1 MSHLS
6 EKTLT
11 TYRSTINSLYK
22 KIGLGDTAPLDSGKW
37 IETNFKKIMDYVNA
51 MKSDFSKK
59 NNIAILKVWSDMFD
73 LPDKILGALDKR
85 MGELSDAVNSTY
97 ATNTMNP
104 KVADNWVGV
113 DGMKEKVE
121 YLRQKLPDISAIDTY
136 KEYMMLMKYLALM
149 IHINCPMRNDLA
161 DAKLLTALP
170 SKQDEDINYI
180 VMNKRGGEVTIYLNN
195 FKTKKEYAEK
205 VIKLPSDVAR
215 EIIKYSDVIAKM
227 SPHGWFLGKDG
238 ADAPISRPT
247 YTKLINSIFAGDGVK
262 VGSTQIRRA
271 VVSDL
276 YKVDED
282 EMAKKQAL
290 ANTMQH
296 SVATAGLVYAKHIP
310 DKMKGK

>member
-1 MSHLS
+1 
-6 EKTLT
+6 
-11 TYRSTINSLYK
+11 
-22 KIGLGDTAPLDSGKW
+22 
-37 IETNFKKIMDYVNA
+37 
-51 MKSDFSKK
+51 
-59 NNIAILKVWSDMFD
+59 MFD

-97 ATNTMNP
+97 ATNTMNE
-104 KVADNWVGV
+104 KTLDNWVGV

-161 DAKLLTALP
+161 DAKLVTALP

-238 ADAPISRPT
+238 KGLGCDKIFGRFREHNLYFCAFFFEDAHQLRD
-247 YTKLINSIFAGDGVK
+247 F
-262 VGSTQIRRA
+262 VGSDASSNPNQDFSILKGAFPEHRGFSSRFYRR
-271 VVSDL
+271 
-276 YKVDED
+276 
-282 EMAKKQAL
+282 
-290 ANTMQH
+290 
-296 SVATAGLVYAKHIP
+296 
-310 DKMKGK
+310 

>member
-1 MSHLS
+1 MSHLT

-22 KIGLGDTAPLDSGKW
+22 KTGLGDAAPIDNGKW
-37 IETNFKKIMDYVNA
+37 IESNFKKIMDYINT
-51 MKSDFSKK
+51 MTSDFSKK
-59 NNIAILKVWSDMFD
+59 NNIAILKVWADMFE

-97 ATNTMNP
+97 ATNKMNE
-104 KVADNWVGV
+104 KTVDNWVGV

-121 YLRQKLPDISAIDTY
+121 YLRQKLPDLEAIDTY
-136 KEYMMLMKYLALM
+136 KEYMMLMKYICLL
-149 IHINCPMRNDLA
+149 IHINVPLRNDLA
-161 DAKLLTALP
+161 DAKLVTALP
-170 SKQDEDINYI
+170 SKQDEAVNYI
-180 VMNKRGGEVTIYLNN
+180 VMNKRAGEATIFLNN
-195 FKTKKEYAEK
+195 FKTKKESVEK
-205 VIKLPSDVAR
+205 VIKMPSDVAR
-215 EIIKYSDVIAKM
+215 EIIKYSGVIAKM
-227 SPHGWFLGKDG
+227 SPHGWLLGKRDE
-238 ADAPISRPT
+238 DAPISRPT
-247 YTKLINSIFAGDGVK
+247 YTKLINSIFAADNVK

-296 SVATAGLVYAKHIP
+296 SVATAGLVYAKHVP
-310 DKMKGK
+310 DKLKGK

>member
-22 KIGLGDTAPLDSGKW
+22 KIGLGDSAPVDSGKW
-37 IETNFKKIMDYVNA
+37 IETNFKKIMDYIDA

-59 NNIAILKVWSDMFD
+59 NNVAILKVWADMFD
-73 LPDKILGALDKR
+73 LPTKITGLLDKR
-85 MGELSDAVNSTY
+85 MGELADAVNSTY

-113 DGMKEKVE
+113 EGMKEKVE
-121 YLRQKLPDISAIDTY
+121 YLRQKLPAIEAIDTY
-136 KEYMMLMKYLALM
+136 KEYMMLMKYLCLL

-161 DAKLLTALP
+161 DAKLVSSLP
-170 SKQDEDINYI
+170 AKQDDNVNYI
-180 VMNKRGGEVTIYLNN
+180 VASKRSGEATIYMNN
-195 FKTKKEYAEK
+195 YKTKKDYGEK
-205 VIKLPSDVAR
+205 VIKFPVDVSR
-215 EIIKYSDVIAKM
+215 EINKYGEVIAKM

-238 ADAPISRPT
+238 TDAPISRPT
-247 YTKLINSIFAGDGVK
+247 YTKLINSIFSGDGVK

-290 ANTMQH
+290 ANIMAH
-296 SVATAGLVYAKHIP
+296 SVATAGLVYAKALT
-310 DKMKGK
+310 KKQK

>member
-1 MSHLS
+1 MSHLTD
-6 EKTLT
+6 KTLT

-22 KIGLGDTAPLDSGKW
+22 KIGLGDSAPLDSGKW
-37 IETNFKKIMDYVNA
+37 IETNFKKIMDYIDE

-59 NNIAILKVWSDMFD
+59 NNVAILKVWADMFE

-97 ATNTMNP
+97 ATNKMNE
-104 KVADNWVGV
+104 KTVDNWVGV
-113 DGMKEKVE
+113 DGMKEKVM
-121 YLRQKLPDISAIDTY
+121 YLQNKLPSIEAIDTY
-136 KEYMMLMKYLALM
+136 KEYILLMKYLCLL
-149 IHINCPMRNDLA
+149 IHINCPLRNDLA
-161 DAKLLTALP
+161 DAKLVTALP
-170 SKQDEDINYI
+170 SKQDEAVNYI
-180 VMNKRGGEVTIYLNN
+180 VMNKRTREATIYLNN
-195 FKTKKEYAEK
+195 FKTKKESVER

-215 EIIKYSDVIAKM
+215 EIIRYSDVIAKM
-227 SPHGWFLGKDG
+227 SPHGWFIGKDG
-238 ADAPISRPT
+238 EDTSITRPT
-247 YTKLINSIFAGDGVK
+247 YTKMINSIFAGDGVK

-310 DKMKGK
+310 DKLKKK

>member
-1 MSHLS
+1 MSHLT

-22 KIGLGDTAPLDSGKW
+22 KTGLGDAAPIDSGKW
-37 IETNFKKIMDYVNA
+37 IETNFKKIMDYIDT
-51 MKSDFSKK
+51 MSSDFSKK
-59 NNIAILKVWSDMFD
+59 NNIAILKVWGDMFE

-85 MGELSDAVNSTY
+85 MGELSDAVNSKY
-97 ATNTMNP
+97 ATNKMNE
-104 KVADNWVGV
+104 KTIDNWVGV
-113 DGMKEKVE
+113 EGMKEKLL
-121 YLRQKLPDISAIDTY
+121 YLQNKLPAIEAY
-136 KEYMMLMKYLALM
+136 KEYILLMKYICLL
-149 IHINCPMRNDLA
+149 IHINAPLRNDLA
-161 DAKLLTALP
+161 DAKLVTSLP
-170 SKQDEDINYI
+170 SKQDENINYI
-180 VMNKRGGEVTIYLNN
+180 VMNKRTREVVIHLNN
-195 FKTKKEYAEK
+195 FKTKKEAVERI
-205 VIKLPSDVAR
+205 IKLPSDVAR
-215 EIIKYSDVIAKM
+215 EVIRYSDVIAKM
-227 SPHGWFLGKDG
+227 SPHGWFLSKDG
-238 ADAPISRPT
+238 EDAPISRPT

-310 DKMKGK
+310 DKLKGK

>member
-6 EKTLT
+6 DKTLT

-22 KIGLGDTAPLDSGKW
+22 KIGLGNTAPIDSGKW
-37 IETNFKKIMDYVNA
+37 IETNFTKIMEYIDS

-59 NNIAILKVWSDMFD
+59 NNVAILKVWADMFD
-73 LPDKILGALDKR
+73 LPSKIIGLLEKR
-85 MGELSDAVNSTY
+85 MNELADAVNTTY

-113 DGMKEKVE
+113 EGMKEKIE

-136 KEYMMLMKYLALM
+136 REYMLLMKYLCLL
-149 IHINCPMRNDLA
+149 IHINAPMRNDLA
-161 DAKLLTALP
+161 DAKLVSALP
-170 SKQDEDINYI
+170 AKQDDAVNYI
-180 VMNKRGGEVTIYLNN
+180 VMNKKAGEVTVYLNN
-195 FKTKKEYAEK
+195 FKTKKEYGEK
-205 VIKLPSDVAR
+205 VIKLPADVSR

-238 ADAPISRPT
+238 EDAPISRPS
-247 YTKLINSIFAGDGVK
+247 YTKLINSIFKGDGVK

-276 YKVDED
+276 YKVDEN

-290 ANTMQH
+290 ANVMAH
-296 SVATAGLVYAKHIP
+296 SVATAGLVYAKVLKP
-310 DKMKGK
+310 NQK

>member
-1 MSHLS
+1 
-6 EKTLT
+6 
-11 TYRSTINSLYK
+11 
-22 KIGLGDTAPLDSGKW
+22 
-37 IETNFKKIMDYVNA
+37 MDYING

-85 MGELSDAVNSTY
+85 MGELNDAVNSTY
-97 ATNTMNP
+97 ATNKMNE
-104 KVADNWVGV
+104 KTVDNWVGV
-113 DGMKEKVE
+113 DGMKEKLL
-121 YLRQKLPDISAIDTY
+121 YLQNKLPSIEAIDTY
-136 KEYMMLMKYLALM
+136 KEYMMLMKYLSLL
-149 IHINCPMRNDLA
+149 IHINCPLRNDLA
-161 DAKLLTALP
+161 DAKLVSSLP
-170 SKQDEDINYI
+170 SKQDEAVNYI
-180 VMNKRGGEVTIYLNN
+180 VMNKRAGEATIYLNN
-195 FKTKKEYAEK
+195 FKTKKEFGEK

-215 EIIKYSDVIAKM
+215 EIIKYSGVIEKM
-227 SPHGWFLGKDG
+227 SPHGWFIGKDG

-247 YTKLINSIFAGDGVK
+247 YTKLINSIFSGEGVK

-296 SVATAGLVYAKHIP
+296 SVATAGLVYAKHVP
-310 DKMKGK
+310 DKLKGK